1 MMSGGPMP
9 MRLSLGL
16 VLGLL
21 AGPAGAEPA
30 ACPALVAAVEGVTG
44 LDLTA
49 PPAGAEDGWC
59 VLDGARS
66 SGGRDVR
73 VTVER
78 LRLRGEAAGEALLSL
93 ELDARGLRVTPA
105 LNNRD
110 MPGWLRDL
118 MRLQSAELGLSL
130 RVDEAGDR
138 LLIERGVLRLSGGS
152 ELALTA
158 EVAGAGLS
166 AASMLTGRVTKLSV
180 DWKNDG
186 PTLRSAMEAM
196 GVQLKPG
203 ATGTK
208 AVLAARE
215 ALSGLVEAVP
225 QGSLPEDSAKALTAF
240 IAALPQ
246 GRGQL
251 VLMFGSESGIGAA
264 QLGLLA
270 LSDDPSGPEALAR
283 LFGGVDVAAGWQPGL
298 AP

>member
-1 MMSGGPMP
+1 MRK
-9 MRLSLGL
+9 RLSLGL

-21 AGPAGAEPA
+21 AGPAMAKPA
-30 ACPALVAAVEGVTG
+30 GCPALVAAVEDVTG

-66 SGGRDVR
+66 SGGGDVR
-73 VTVER
+73 VTMER
-78 LRLRGEAAGEALLSL
+78 LRLRGQVAGEALLAL

-118 MRLQSAELGLSL
+118 MRLQSAELHLSL
-130 RVDEAGDR
+130 KREGAGDR
-138 LLIERGVLRLSGGS
+138 LLVERGRLGLSGGS
-152 ELALTA
+152 ELVLRA
-158 EVAGAGLS
+158 EVAGAELS
-166 AASMLTGRVTKLSV
+166 AASVLTGRVTKLYLE
-180 DWKNDG
+180 WKNDG
-186 PTLRSAMEAM
+186 RVLRPAMEAV
-196 GVQLKPG
+196 GAGLEPG

-215 ALSGLVEAVP
+215 ALSGLVDAVP
-225 QGSLPEDSAKALTAF
+225 QDSLPDESAKALTAF

-246 GRGQL
+246 GRGRL
-251 VLMFGSESGIGAA
+251 VLMAGSESGIGAA
-264 QLGLLA
+264 QLGMLA
-270 LSDDPSGPEALAR
+270 LAKDPKGPEALAR
-283 LFGGVDVAAGWQPGL
+283 LFAGVDVAADWQPGI